1 MGFFLFVQE
10 DPSAISTAVD
20 VLAHTEAGGKKADRL
35 QLDVDPK
42 LLVSSKS
49 RGPAPQRHIPTHA
62 PPKRKVCLHHASYT
76 WRELPD
82 YLHTLTLSTE
92 SLCVST
98 ASTGDGEGW
107 RKTSSVCFAAV
118 LYSRDSVH
126 AALRY
131 IVSLYPKTI
140 PNCPKFIPN
149 CLRNF
154 LDNSQIFPD
163 FPRFS
168 QNSDT

>member
-1 MGFFLFVQE
+1 MVFFLFVQE

-20 VLAHTEAGGKKADRL
+20 VLAPTEAGGKQADRL

-49 RGPAPQRHIPTHA
+49 KGPAPHRHIPSHVSH
-62 PPKRKVCLHHASYT
+62 KRKVCLHHASCA

-82 YLHTLTLSTE
+82 YFDTLTLSAQT
-92 SLCVST
+92 LCVST

-118 LYSRDSVH
+118 LYSRDSVQ
-126 AALRY
+126 AALLRY
-131 IVSLYPKTI
+131 IVSLHPTTI
-140 PNCPKFIPN
+140 PNCPKCIPN

-154 LDNSQIFPD
+154 
-163 FPRFS
+163 
-168 QNSDT
+168 